1 MKKPLF
7 SNLNLEIKKGEK
19 IGLIGKTGCGKST
32 LTNIILGLLEPNN
45 GQIFLDNKLIN
56 NLKNKQKFN

>member
-1 MKKPLF
+1 MKKTTVL

-32 LTNIILGLLEPNN
+32 LTNIIFR
-45 GQIFLDNKLIN
+45 IIRT
-56 NLKNKQKFN
+56 